1 MAKKAVILWA
11 VIAFGTYWFGTGEHE
26 FEAPTVR
33 PSASHEESKTQG
45 TNPSPLRS
53 DVKRARPAFIKG
65 NRVAFRAGPGKEYE
79 ILDRFDAGRRVEILE
94 VQAKWSRI
102 RDDLTQREGWS
113 ANFLITEKQADL
125 RRNKTPAFQTRAL
138 ASDPKLSDEAI
149 AKKIIARSLSR
160 YPSSCPC
167 PYNRDRGGRRCG
179 KRSAY
184 SRPGGYSP
192 ICYKS
197 DVTDKMIAA
206 FRGR

>member
-33 PSASHEESKTQG
+33 PSASHKASKTQV
-45 TNPSPLRS
+45 TNPSPPRS
-53 DVKRARPAFIKG
+53 DTKRARSAFIKG

-113 ANFLITEKQADL
+113 ANFLITEKQAEL
-125 RRNKTPAFQTRAL
+125 ERKKTPAFQIS
-138 ASDPKLSDEAI
+138 ASNTKLSDEAI
-149 AKKIIARSLSR
+149 AKKIIARSLSH

-167 PYNRDRGGRRCG
+167 PYNRDRGGRKCS

-192 ICYKS
+192 ICYES